1 MRQLRQYA
9 DDLGR
14 RDDLPRQ
21 SARHK
26 AATYLLLIVDSRQR
40 EGAGDDAEPDERL
53 VRHEL
58 GRGEGGERV
67 QQQVGALLE
76 VADGQAVQALVRFQP
91 IAPVPV
97 AAILDEPARS
107 ARSHMRPPHS
117 FALAMFE
124 TVNA

>member
-1 MRQLRQYA
+1 MTSGEEMIWRV
-9 DDLGR
+9 
-14 RDDLPRQ
+14 
-21 SARHK
+21 SAHGEP
-26 AATYLLLIVDSRQR
+26 TTHLLLVVDPRQR

-58 GRGEGGERV
+58 GRGEGGEGV

-76 VADGQAVQALVRFQP
+76 VADGQAVQTLVRLQP

-97 AAILDEPARS
+97 AAVLDEPARS
-107 ARSHMRPPHS
+107 ARSHTSPPYS